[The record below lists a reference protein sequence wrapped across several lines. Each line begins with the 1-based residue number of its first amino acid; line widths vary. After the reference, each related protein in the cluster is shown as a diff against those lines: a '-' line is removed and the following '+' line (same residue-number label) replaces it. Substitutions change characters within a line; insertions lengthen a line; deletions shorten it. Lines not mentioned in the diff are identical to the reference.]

1 MRGSDMATG
10 AEKDTA
16 TDPADGA
23 ASTKSYVT
31 RIHGLQHLV
40 HYVKD
45 DQGREVPVLTG
56 PLKVEFRPQDLA
68 QLVAGACVM
77 ALPVAVTEEVW
88 DMGESL
94 SFIHTLLILTA
105 SLLAL
110 AGFVWSLFYVKQM
123 AENTGDFFRRVV
135 SAYAVTFI
143 VSFTLLFLF
152 DKAPLYD
159 LGVAFT
165 RTVRVAF
172 PASFA
177 ATAVDFLK

>member
-1 MRGSDMATG
+1 
-10 AEKDTA
+10 
-16 TDPADGA
+16 
-23 ASTKSYVT
+23 
-31 RIHGLQHLV
+31 V
-40 HYVKD
+40 HYVED

-56 PLKVEFRPQDLA
+56 PLKVEFRAPDLA

-77 ALPVAVTEEVW
+77 ALPVALTEEVW
-88 DMGESL
+88 DMGASL
-94 SFIHTLLILTA
+94 SITHTLLIQLA
-105 SLLAL
+105 SLLVL

-123 AENTGDFFRRVV
+123 ADNKRHFFRRVL

-152 DKAPLYD
+152 DKAPLD
-159 LGVAFT
+159 DFGVAFT
-165 RTVRVAF
+165 RTVLVAF